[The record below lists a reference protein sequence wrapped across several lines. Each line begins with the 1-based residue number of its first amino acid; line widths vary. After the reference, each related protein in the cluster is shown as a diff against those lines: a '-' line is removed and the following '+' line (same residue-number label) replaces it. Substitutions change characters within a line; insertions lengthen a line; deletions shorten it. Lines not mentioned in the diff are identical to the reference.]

1 MTTQREFVPALGF
14 SALTPL
20 YDAVVRAGMRERRM
34 RDALIDD
41 AEIAPRMRVIDL
53 ACGTGSTAIQIKQ
66 RVPLA
71 DVIGVDIDEDVLA
84 IARRKASRATVEIR
98 LERASVTESLAG
110 LGPVHRVVSSLLLH
124 HLDPA
129 ARVEALRRAHEVL
142 APGGRIHIADF
153 GPPSSRRMRVAFLG
167 VQALDG
173 FATTRDSVRGTI
185 PSHLAAAGFDEV
197 RETRHLDTAFGTVRF
212 YRGVRR

>member
-1 MTTQREFVPALGF
+1 MTAEREFVPALGF

-20 YDAVVRAGMRERRM
+20 YDAVVRIGMRERRM

-41 AEIAPRMRVIDL
+41 AEIEPWMRVLDL
-53 ACGTGSTAIQIKQ
+53 ACGTGSTAIRIKQ
-66 RVPLA
+66 RIPLSE
-71 DVIGVDIDEDVLA
+71 VIGVDIDEDVLA
-84 IARRKASRATVEIR
+84 IARRKARRAGVDLR
-98 LERASVTESLAG
+98 LERGSVTDSLAG
-110 LGPVHRVVSSLLLH
+110 FAPVHRVVSSLLLH
-124 HLDPA
+124 HLDPI
-129 ARVEALRRAHEVL
+129 ARVRTLRRAREVL
-142 APGGRIHIADF
+142 APGGRVHVADF
-153 GPPSSRRMRVAFLG
+153 GPPSSRRMRLAFLG

-185 PSHLAAAGFDEV
+185 PAHLAAAGFDEV

>member
-1 MTTQREFVPALGF
+1 MTTGREFVPALGF

-20 YDAVVRAGMRERRM
+20 YDGVVRIGMRERRM

-41 AEIAPRMRVIDL
+41 AEIEPWMRVLDL
-53 ACGTGSTAIQIKQ
+53 ACGTGSTAIRIKQ
-66 RVPLA
+66 RIPLSE
-71 DVIGVDIDEDVLA
+71 VIGVDIDEDVLVIA
-84 IARRKASRATVEIR
+84 HHKARRAGVDLR
-98 LERASVTESLAG
+98 LERGSVTDSLAG

-124 HLDPA
+124 HLDPI
-129 ARVEALRRAHEVL
+129 ARVRTLCRAREVL

-173 FATTRDSVRGTI
+173 FATTQDSVRGTI
-185 PSHLAAAGFDEV
+185 PAHLAAAGFEDV
-197 RETRHLDTAFGTVRF
+197 CETRHLDTAFGTVRF
-212 YRGVRR
+212 YRGLRR